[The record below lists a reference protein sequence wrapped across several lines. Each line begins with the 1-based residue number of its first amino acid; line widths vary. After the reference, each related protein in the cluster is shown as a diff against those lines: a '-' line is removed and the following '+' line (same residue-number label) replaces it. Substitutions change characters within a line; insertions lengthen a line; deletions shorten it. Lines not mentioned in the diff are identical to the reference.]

1 MDIQNHYLLQAKR
14 EELNF
19 SSSIVPT
26 YIIVHNTAG
35 ASAMST
41 INYFRTKDN
50 GLGYHILIDRNGDLY
65 QCAPFNKRI
74 SHAGR
79 SNWKGIENLNGH
91 SIGISLANYGPINKI
106 QDGSFRSEVGSR
118 MVAADKAFKA
128 DHQNGTPERRNQYW
142 EIYEGIQIE
151 RLQELIE
158 LLVQHYPIKNI
169 VGHDDIA
176 RGRKIDPG
184 PSLHVGTLRSCVDL
198 EAEKKYRHKVVNVAA
213 NDLLN
218 VRRWGHSSSQ
228 KLTELQPGEEI
239 YVLSILYKGKQQTQW
254 AAISKDGINPIG
266 YVHKN
271 YLAMSEIE
279 EMEPEEAEV

>member
-1 MDIQNHYLLQAKR
+1 MDIQNHYLLQAKK

-19 SSSIVPT
+19 STSIVPT
-26 YIIVHNTAG
+26 YIVVHNTAG

-41 INYFRTKDN
+41 INYFRSKN
-50 GLGYHILIDRNGDLY
+50 NSLGYHILIDRNGDIY

-91 SIGISLANYGPINKI
+91 SIGISLANYGPLNKI

-128 DHQNGTPERRNQYW
+128 DHPNGTPERRNQYW
-142 EIYEGIQIE
+142 ETYEGIQIE
-151 RLQELIE
+151 KLQELIE
-158 LLVQHYPIKNI
+158 LLVQHYPINNI
-169 VGHDDIA
+169 IGHDDIA

-184 PSLHVGTLRSCVDL
+184 PTLHVGTLRSCVDL
-198 EAEKKYRHKVVNVAA
+198 EVEKKYRHTVVNVAA
-213 NDLLN
+213 HDVLN

-228 KLTELQPGEEI
+228 KLAELQPGEEI
-239 YVLSILYKGKQQTQW
+239 YVLSTLYKEKQLTKW
-254 AAISKDGINPIG
+254 VAVSKDGINPIG

-271 YLAMSEIE
+271 YLEMSEIE